1 MEGYIHR
8 MQRVVNDV
16 YNENRGLR
24 RSDRRYTNQRERGM
38 AAMLK
43 DGRRG
48 GERGREDE

>member
-1 MEGYIHR
+1 MEGYIPR
-8 MQRVVNDV
+8 MQYVVNDV

-38 AAMLK
+38 ATMLK
-43 DGRRG
+43 DGGR